1 MKEVFFNF
9 CLIIAW
15 KGKLWKER
23 EGIFDGQLEEMC
35 LCEWIVWN
43 FSGK

>member
-35 LCEWIVWN
+35 LC
-43 FSGK
+43 